1 MPPAG
6 RCDCARSD
14 RGWEVAGGYASRDD
28 HVRRLPPDGAGT
40 LLGNLAQFCH
50 AYFHCSPTPE
60 LASHPHETCLRRA
73 VDPAGRKCE
82 TKGVVVVAALRDPR
96 GDVTF
101 LSRYSNC
108 PMREHAEEFLLSD
121 EALFDAID
129 ALAPLPDPENPSD
142 GPSPPPGSRG
152 VLTLYQRLQPCHR
165 SADNRGRW
173 SCSEALRDRL
183 WRRALKPRGVRLDV
197 AVSYTYRAHWDLT
210 AMCAR
215 DAARY
220 GPAIEAAREGLRV
233 FARAAREDAEVTGS
247 NPGPRAVNPTPPVR
261 LRALASEDWRFL
273 ASLCDRDAREHL
285 EAALGNGAWDGG
297 GGEKITREAAEHRRA
312 MDAFVAARV
321 EEYSVDATR
330 KGETEQRR
338 SAAESASVS
347 EGSPPRTFAEK
358 MRMKRAAAAAAAKAK
373 AHR

>member
-1 MPPAG
+1 M
-6 RCDCARSD
+6 
-14 RGWEVAGGYASRDD
+14 
-28 HVRRLPPDGAGT
+28 
-40 LLGNLAQFCH
+40 
-50 AYFHCSPTPE
+50 
-60 LASHPHETCLRRA
+60 
-73 VDPAGRKCE
+73 DPAGRKCE

-96 GDVTF
+96 GNVTF

-108 PMREHAEEFLLSD
+108 PMSEHAEEFFLSD
-121 EALFDAID
+121 DALFDAID
-129 ALAPLPDPENPSD
+129 ALAPLPDPEHPSD
-142 GPSPPPGSRG
+142 APSPPPGSRG

-183 WRRALKPRGVRLDV
+183 WRRALQPRGVRLDV

-210 AMCAR
+210 AMNAR

-233 FARAAREDAEVTGS
+233 FANASREDAEVTGS
-247 NPGPRAVNPTPPVR
+247 NPGPATPAVR

-273 ASLCDRDAREHL
+273 ASLCDRDAREHV
-285 EAALGNGAWDGG
+285 EAALGNGAWDGAG
-297 GGEKITREAAEHRRA
+297 DEKVTREAAEHRRA

-321 EEYSVDATR
+321 EDYSVDATR
-330 KGETEQRR
+330 KGETEQRQ
-338 SAAESASVS
+338 EGKVS

-373 AHR
+373 THR

>member
-1 MPPAG
+1 MPPVG

-96 GDVTF
+96 GNVTF

-108 PMREHAEEFLLSD
+108 PMSEHAEEFLLSD
-121 EALFDAID
+121 DALADAID
-129 ALAPLPDPENPSD
+129 ALAPLPDPQNPSD

-183 WRRALKPRGVRLDV
+183 WRRALQPRGVRLDV
-197 AVSYTYRAHWDLT
+197 AVSYTYRAHWDPT
-210 AMCAR
+210 AMNAR

-220 GPAIEAAREGLRV
+220 GPAIEAAREGIRV
-233 FARAAREDAEVTGS
+233 FANASREDAEVTGS
-247 NPGPRAVNPTPPVR
+247 NPGATPSVR
-261 LRALASEDWRFL
+261 LRALAPEDWRFL
-273 ASLCDRDAREHL
+273 ASLCDRDAREHI
-285 EAALGNGAWDGG
+285 EAALGNGAWDGA
-297 GGEKITREAAEHRRA
+297 GGEKVTREAAEHRRA
-312 MDAFVAARV
+312 MDAFVAARI
-321 EEYSVDATR
+321 EEHSVDAEQKAEADERQTAT
-330 KGETEQRR
+330 ETT
-338 SAAESASVS
+338 VS
-347 EGSPPRTFAEK
+347 EVSPPRTFAEK
-358 MRMKRAAAAAAAKAK
+358 MRMKRAAAAAAAAA